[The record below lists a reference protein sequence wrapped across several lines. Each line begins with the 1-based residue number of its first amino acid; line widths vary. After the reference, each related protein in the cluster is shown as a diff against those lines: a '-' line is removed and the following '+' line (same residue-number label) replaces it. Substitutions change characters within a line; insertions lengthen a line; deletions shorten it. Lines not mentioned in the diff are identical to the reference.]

1 MSKTF
6 RNFLY
11 ELRYV
16 FPKYL
21 QFIISGVGLGG
32 HALYSY
38 GTYNTSTIQ
47 IQKMYKYTQTSNTQF
62 MIIDKNGKHY
72 NLNNSFWYWKWD
84 SIEDWHTLRENDL
97 IKIKYYGYR
106 VPFLGFFPNIICS
119 KNGVTENMK
128 TDPPKNNDY
137 DDNDDYDFILI
148 RNQSYV

>member
-47 IQKMYKYTQTSNTQF
+47 IQKMYKYNWHFFKQHKA
-62 MIIDKNGKHY
+62 MI
-72 NLNNSFWYWKWD
+72 D
-84 SIEDWHTLRENDL
+84 SRKL
-97 IKIKYYGYR
+97 Y
-106 VPFLGFFPNIICS
+106 F
-119 KNGVTENMK
+119 
-128 TDPPKNNDY
+128 
-137 DDNDDYDFILI
+137 
-148 RNQSYV
+148 